1 VAEPGRGKVRAMKE
15 LLTGDI
21 NARYAVALNYDQ
33 VDRFM
38 MRVLWWHWVA
48 LVVLTAANTVFELAR
63 YFPSPFSWRVPSLAE
78 GIGTVTLGFLATVLP
93 AWAYGRLRSHYAWRV
108 LVSVALTTYSYL
120 FVLISGGSIEMHFH
134 FFMIM
139 ALLVVYSD
147 WRPGWLIL
155 MLTALHHAILNYVQP
170 QWVYFYGRNDF
181 AVVAHGLPVAVTAVF
196 TTLLCQNQRRS
207 VAVLEETRR
216 AQEQDL
222 VKRRE
227 AEQTLRESE
236 QKSRYVIES
245 AADAIVS
252 IDDQGLVREFNRA
265 AERLFGYT
273 AAEMAGE
280 PLARLMPLRF
290 RDGHRVG
297 IQRFLETG
305 ERRFPSWRDQ
315 QLVGLT
321 KEGREVPLEVS
332 FSRFEARGRSFFTG
346 VLRDITQRKAVEAEL
361 AAARDRA
368 IETSRLK
375 SEFLARMSHEIRTPM
390 NGIIGMTG
398 LLLDTEMTP
407 VQRHYAETVRR
418 SGDALMTIINDILDF
433 SKIEAGR
440 LRLEPVGFDLA
451 VAVEEVG
458 ELLSGAAREKGLDL
472 VIRVAPEVPRHIV
485 GDPGRIRQILINLVG
500 NAVKFT
506 AKGHVVVNVDCENP
520 GERVAQLRFA
530 VSDTG
535 IGIPEDRIGEIFD
548 RFTQVDASST
558 RRYGGTGLG
567 LAISRELVTL
577 MGGTLSVT
585 SCPGEGSTFSVELR
599 LPVATDVPRVPTS
612 ASELS
617 GIRALIVEDNGINR
631 EILRERLASWQMRVG
646 DVSSTKAALDALRA
660 AVGARDPFTIVI
672 TDFDMPDGD
681 GETLARAVRADP
693 TLGDPA
699 LVLLASVDQQ
709 GGLDRVRDA
718 GFSAYL
724 IKPVRASLL
733 LDALLVVCG
742 PHREDAHRRLVTQ
755 DILAA
760 RRVQRTPATTRS
772 TAPVHARVLLVE
784 DNAVNQQVATAM
796 IERLGAR
803 VDVAGN
809 GKEALELMAALPYD
823 LVLMDCEMPE
833 MDGYAATV
841 EIRRREGSE
850 RHVPIVAMTAHAMEG
865 DRERC
870 LAAGMDDYITKPVET
885 MAIEGVVRRWVRAT
899 GDPREGD
906 PIAEPSAILDFRRV
920 TELRSTLGRGDG
932 ALLRKVVESF
942 LGDSSGRVAA
952 LRQASDRQDSAALRQ
967 VAHSLR
973 GSCLNL
979 GALRMSE
986 IAGALERIPVDAGAA
1001 AASPLI
1007 AELEAEL
1014 RRAEPALLGLLASAT
1029 AS

>member
-1 VAEPGRGKVRAMKE
+1 MKD
-15 LLTGDI
+15 LLTVDI
-21 NARYAVALNYDQ
+21 NARYATALNYVQ

-38 MRVLWWHWVA
+38 IRVLRWHWVA
-48 LVVLTAANTVFELAR
+48 LVILTLGNTVFQFGR
-63 YFPSPFSWRVPSLAE
+63 HFPSPFSWRVPSLAE
-78 GIGTVTLGFLATVLP
+78 GVGTVTLGLLAAVVP
-93 AWAYGRLRSHYAWRV
+93 AWAYGRLRNHYAWRI
-108 LVSVALTTYSYL
+108 LVSVALTMYSYL

-155 MLTALHHAILNYVQP
+155 VLAALHHGILNYVQP

-181 AVVAHGLPVAVTAVF
+181 AVVAHGLPVAVMAVF

-207 VAVLEETRR
+207 VSILEETRR

-222 VKRRE
+222 AKRRE

-236 QKSRYVIES
+236 EKSRYVIDS

-265 AERLFGYT
+265 AERLFGFT

-280 PLARLMPLRF
+280 PLARLMPARLR
-290 RDGHRVG
+290 DAHRVEL
-297 IQRFLETG
+297 QRLLDTG
-305 ERRFPSWRDQ
+305 ERRLPSWRDQ

-321 KEGREVPLEVS
+321 KDGREVPLEVS

-390 NGIIGMTG
+390 NGVIGMTG

-407 VQRHYAETVRR
+407 VQRHYADTVRK
-418 SGDALMTIINDILDF
+418 SADALLTIINDILDF

-440 LRLEPVGFDLA
+440 LRLEPVPFDLM

-472 VIRVAPEVPRHIV
+472 IIRVAPAVPRHVI
-485 GDPGRIRQILINLVG
+485 GDPGRIRQVLINLVG

-506 AKGHVVVNVDCENP
+506 AKGHVLVNVECEEST
-520 GERVAQLRFA
+520 GADAMFRFA
-530 VSDTG
+530 ISDTG
-535 IGIPEDRIGEIFD
+535 IGIPEDRLKDIFD

-585 SCPGEGSTFSVELR
+585 SRPEEGSTFSIRVR
-599 LPVATDVPRVPTS
+599 LPVAAGAPRALTP
-612 ASELS
+612 APELS
-617 GIRALIVEDNGINR
+617 GIRVLIVDDNGVNR
-631 EILRERLASWQMRVG
+631 QVLRERLASWRMRVD
-646 DVSSTKAALDALRA
+646 DVGSAEAALHALRA
-660 AVGARDPFTIVI
+660 AVEAADAYGLVI

-681 GETLARAVRADP
+681 GETLARAVHA
-693 TLGDPA
+693 DPA
-699 LVLLASVDQQ
+699 LRGVVLVLLTSVDQQ
-709 GGLDRVRDA
+709 GGIERVREA

-724 IKPVRASLL
+724 VKPVRASLL
-733 LDALLVVCG
+733 MDALLAVWGAGADVG
-742 PHREDAHRRLVTQ
+742 SRRLVTQ
-755 DILAA
+755 DTLMT
-760 RRVQRTPATTRS
+760 RRVEQAAALPGPA
-772 TAPVHARVLLVE
+772 APLHTRVLLAE
-784 DNAVNQQVATAM
+784 DNPVNQQVAAAM

-809 GKEALELMAALPYD
+809 GKEALELLALLPYD

-833 MDGYAATV
+833 MDGYAATA
-841 EIRRREGSE
+841 EIRRRNIGG
-850 RHVPIVAMTAHAMEG
+850 RRIPIVAMTAHAMEG
-865 DRERC
+865 DRDRC
-870 LAAGMDDYITKPVET
+870 LAAGMDDYVTKPVELS
-885 MAIEGVVRRWVRAT
+885 AIEAVVRRWVRPT
-899 GDPREGD
+899 EDRRG
-906 PIAEPSAILDFRRV
+906 AEPGVEPPAILDFRRI
-920 TELRSTLGRGDG
+920 TELRAALGRGDG
-932 ALLRKVVESF
+932 ALLRKVVETF
-942 LGDSSGRVAA
+942 LGDTSSRLVA
-952 LRQASDRQDSAALRQ
+952 LRQAVDQEDAAAVRR

-979 GALRMSE
+979 GVLRMSE
-986 IAGALERIPVDAGAA
+986 IASALERVPAETGTVAA
-1001 AASPLI
+1001 PPLVN
-1007 AELEAEL
+1007 ELEAEL
-1014 RRAEPALLGLLASAT
+1014 RRAEPALLGLLESARAS
-1029 AS
+1029 